1 VQEVEPL
8 RAEVENLKAE
18 RKVQREKY
26 ARLKEKYTPMQAD
39 HEKVKGQIN
48 ETRLQLQ
55 ETQIKSKIEI
65 DRLSNVGK
73 GLEMHIDKLVRHNAW
88 MEQRCRELEAESRSG
103 GSATLAAQHDRA
115 AAQGRDLC
123 EQHAQLPPPQ
133 AVPVPLP
140 QLWPQ
145 ATAGG
150 GLPPQPSRD
159 PRLRQP
165 LATPVATAAREDRDP
180 LLALV
185 RESEAP
191 PPRDAAAAPAAQSD
205 ALTRKAAF
213 AKDFKRFIGHP
224 PSPAKA
230 LQKPRLQLHSGATVS
245 AAHVDA
251 ARAAKPAT
259 PAQPSSERRP
269 GGSEQ
274 SAPKLARLVSAQS
287 VSLPKPSERFS
298 EGASAQVAKKGKPE
312 AESTLRS
319 ATSDADSGMGDFIPL
334 DDSPPPGQ
342 AADLPDAAAPPKAS
356 GEWSPLLL
364 RSVQHCSNFSYFI
377 Q

>member
-1 VQEVEPL
+1 
-8 RAEVENLKAE
+8 
-18 RKVQREKY
+18 
-26 ARLKEKYTPMQAD
+26 MQAD
-39 HEKVKGQIN
+39 HEKVKAQIN

-73 GLEMHIDKLVRHNAW
+73 GLELHIDKLMRHNAW
-88 MEQRCRELEAESRSG
+88 LEQRCRELEAESRSG

-115 AAQGRDLC
+115 AAQGRDLR
-123 EQHAQLPPPQ
+123 EQHARLHLQLPPPQ
-133 AVPVPLP
+133 AVPVPTL
-140 QLWPQ
+140 
-145 ATAGG
+145 
-150 GLPPQPSRD
+150 QPSRD

-165 LATPVATAAREDRDP
+165 LAPPVATAAQEDRDP

-191 PPRDAAAAPAAQSD
+191 LPRNAAAAPAAQSD

-213 AKDFKRFIGHP
+213 AKDFERFIGHP

-230 LQKPRLQLHSGATVS
+230 LLKPRLQLHSGATVS
-245 AAHVDA
+245 AAHVNA
-251 ARAAKPAT
+251 ARAAEPAAT

-274 SAPKLARLVSAQS
+274 SAPKLARLVSAHS
-287 VSLPKPSERFS
+287 VSLPEPSERFS
-298 EGASAQVAKKGKPE
+298 EGASAQVAKKGKPV

-319 ATSDADSGMGDFIPL
+319 ATSDADGGMGDFIPL

-342 AADLPDAAAPPKAS
+342 AADLPDAAAPPKVS

-364 RSVQHCSNFSYFI
+364 RSLQHCSNFFHYI
-377 Q
+377 QKNTQIVGAIGL